1 MKFHKII
8 FFILISLISNK
19 IFSKANNYEL
29 TMECIDGA
37 NKLTKYTKFK
47 NNICMINSSNQE
59 NCKQFTSSDDLNL
72 TYVTE
77 DNDKIEII
85 DFKNKKITS
94 TINNDFTEFNC
105 QNFESN
111 ITTNKRNKI
120 KDNLESLSNK
130 TENINLKN
138 AKEVFLN
145 KKIELEKL
153 FYDSLFVW
161 NFNYFQRNIE
171 KIENM
176 RKEITVIKN
185 KGNFIDAIKKIDKTE
200 LEIKKTN
207 KKLEEDFNNF
217 FSNAKSFYKDLS
229 YLKADENI
237 KNALKLK
244 PNVQEAKKLRTK
256 IKVLPE
262 KIQILEN
269 LETARNENNKKKELL
284 LMQKLSQIEKNP
296 KLDDEIKNLSLTI
309 AETEFAKKI
318 NKAEKFFKDGNIKDA
333 ENFLIKAKKI
343 LPNRPEINLFEDKLD
358 KLKEEKIKKDLLF
371 NFNIASSNDDWETSL
386 LNLKKIENIENND
399 AFIREKI
406 EMTEE
411 ILSLKKSLKS
421 HSKNLHRFTNQ
432 KFKNVVL
439 SDLKSSEKYL
449 DISPS
454 LLKNYLEVSDVI
466 KKSEIK
472 INVKIVSDN
481 ETYIEIRG
489 IGKVGKVEEKIIQL
503 PPGEYYFIGKKK
515 GFRDIFLD
523 INLTGNEPV
532 QLKIICTEK
541 I

>member
-8 FFILISLISNK
+8 FLILISLISNK
-19 IFSKANNYEL
+19 IFSKANYEL

-37 NKLTKYTKFK
+37 NKLIKYTKFK
-47 NNICMINSSNQE
+47 NNICLITSSNQE
-59 NCKQFTSSDDLNL
+59 KCKQFTSSDDLNL

-77 DNDKIEII
+77 DNNKIEII

-94 TINNDFTEFNC
+94 TTNNDFTEFNC
-105 QNFESN
+105 QNFERN
-111 ITTNKRNKI
+111 TTTNKSNKI
-120 KDNLESLSNK
+120 KDDLANSPYK

-145 KKIELEKL
+145 KKIELEKF
-153 FYDSLFVW
+153 FYNSLLVW
-161 NFNYFQRNIE
+161 NFNYFQQNIE

-185 KGNFIDAIKKIDKTE
+185 KGNFIDAIKKVDKTE
-200 LEIKKTN
+200 IEIKKINT
-207 KKLEEDFNNF
+207 KLEEDFDNF
-217 FSNAKSFYKDLS
+217 FSNAKSDYSDLL

-244 PNVQEAKKLRTK
+244 PNAPEAKKLRTK

-262 KIQILEN
+262 KIQILES
-269 LETARNENNKKKELL
+269 LETARSENNKKKELL
-284 LMQKLSQIEKNP
+284 LMQKLSQIENNSE
-296 KLDDEIKNLSLTI
+296 LDNEIKNLSLTI
-309 AETEFAKKI
+309 AKSEFAKKM
-318 NKAEKFFKDGNIKDA
+318 NKAEKLFKDGNIKDA

-343 LPNRPEINLFEDKLD
+343 LPDRPEINLFEDKLD
-358 KLKEEKIKKDLLF
+358 KLKEEKIKKDLLT
-371 NFNIASSNDDWETSL
+371 NFNVASTNDDWESSL
-386 LNLKKIENIENND
+386 LNLKKIENLESND

-421 HSKNLHRFTNQ
+421 HSKNLHRLTNQ
-432 KFKNVVL
+432 KFKNAVL

-454 LLKNYLEVSDVI
+454 LLKNYLEVSDII
-466 KKSEIK
+466 KKSETK
-472 INVKIVSDN
+472 INVKIFSDN
-481 ETYIEIRG
+481 ETLIEIRG

-503 PPGEYYFIGKKK
+503 PPGKYYFIGKKK

-523 INLTGNEPV
+523 INLTENEPV
-532 QLKIICTEK
+532 QLKIICLEK

>member
-1 MKFHKII
+1 MKSHKII

-19 IFSKANNYEL
+19 IHSKANNYEL

-37 NKLTKYTKFK
+37 NKLTKYTKIK

-59 NCKQFTSSDDLNL
+59 KCYQFTSSDDLNL

-77 DNDKIEII
+77 DKNKIEFI

-111 ITTNKRNKI
+111 IITNKRNTI
-120 KDNLESLSNK
+120 KDNLESFSKK

-145 KKIELEKL
+145 KKIELEKF
-153 FYDSLFVW
+153 FYDSLIVW

-176 RKEITVIKN
+176 RNEITEIKN
-185 KGNFIDAIKKIDKTE
+185 KGNFIDAIKKIDNTE
-200 LEIKKTN
+200 IEIKKTN

-217 FSNAKSFYKDLS
+217 FSNAKSFYRDLS

-244 PNVQEAKKLRTK
+244 PNAAEAKKLRTK

-269 LETARNENNKKKELL
+269 LETARSENNKKKELI

-296 KLDDEIKNLSLTI
+296 KLDDEIKNLSLKI
-309 AETEFAKKI
+309 SESEFAKKI

-333 ENFLIKAKKI
+333 ENFLIEAKRI

-358 KLKEEKIKKDLLF
+358 KLKEEKIKKDLLS

-386 LNLKKIENIENND
+386 LNLKKIENIESND

-406 EMTEE
+406 RMTEE

-421 HSKNLHRFTNQ
+421 HSKNLHRLTNQ
-432 KFKNVVL
+432 KFKNAVL

-466 KKSEIK
+466 KKSETK
-472 INVKIVSDN
+472 INVKIFSDN
-481 ETYIEIRG
+481 ETLIEIRG

-503 PPGEYYFIGKKK
+503 PPGKYYFIGKKK

-523 INLTGNEPV
+523 IDLTGNEPV
-532 QLKIICTEK
+532 QLKIICLEK